1 MGVQVMVRLIVTA
14 QWLGHRVAERLAGED
29 GELSSQ
35 QVIWIGALV
44 TIAVT
49 VGGIVSAKVI
59 GAANGLNVPTSP

>member
-1 MGVQVMVRLIVTA
+1 MDRVMIRLVMA
-14 QWLGHRVAERLAGED
+14 VHDLGDRLAEAVAGEE

>member
-1 MGVQVMVRLIVTA
+1 MDRVMIRLVMA
-14 QWLGHRVAERLAGED
+14 VHDLGDRLAQALAAEE

>member
-1 MGVQVMVRLIVTA
+1 MDRVMIRLVMAVHDIGD
-14 QWLGHRVAERLAGED
+14 WVAEVVAGEE

>member
-1 MGVQVMVRLIVTA
+1 MAMELMIRVLVAAHQVSGDLA
-14 QWLGHRVAERLAGED
+14 ALLAGEE

-59 GAANGLNVPTSP
+59 GAANGLDVPTSP

>member
-1 MGVQVMVRLIVTA
+1 MGVQVMVRLVMA
-14 QWLGHRVAERLAGED
+14 VEGLGERLAGDE

-49 VGGIVSAKVI
+49 VVGIVSAKIV
-59 GAANGLNVPTSP
+59 GAANGLNIPTTP

>member
-1 MGVQVMVRLIVTA
+1 MGVQVMVRLVMA
-14 QWLGHRVAERLAGED
+14 VEGLAERLAGED

-49 VGGIVSAKVI
+49 VVGIVSAKIV
-59 GAANGLNVPTSP
+59 GAANGLNIPTTP